1 MLFQPRYTGNPVM
14 KAVYIERHGG
24 NEVLRFGQLPRPVP
38 GSGEVL
44 VRVRAAA
51 VNPRDWMVRSGTY
64 PFRVTLPSFPVILG
78 GDFAGEVAGAGPGV
92 ERFVRGERV
101 YGMQRAFG
109 GFGAFAQYV
118 VAKQDLLARIPEG
131 LDAVHAAA
139 VPLAA
144 LTAWQGLHGDAR
156 IRAGESVLVN
166 GAAGGVGSFAVQLA
180 VAAGAR
186 VTGVSSTRN
195 LDFVRDLGAGDVI
208 DYTSE
213 DFLSRGRR
221 WNVIFD
227 AIGKAS
233 FSECR
238 TSLSEGGRYV
248 TTVPKRSDIM
258 ADALGRLTAPTLPR
272 RPRCRLILARSSGE
286 RLEAVSGLIGERRVV
301 VPVEAVYELDQAGE
315 ALARSRT
322 FHTRGKLVLRVP

>member
-1 MLFQPRYTGNPVM
+1 M

-24 NEVLRFGQLPRPVP
+24 NEVLRVGQLPRPVP
-38 GSGEVL
+38 GRGEVL

-64 PFRVTLPSFPVILG
+64 PFRVTLPRFPIILG
-78 GDFAGEVAGAGPGV
+78 GDFAGEVAGLGPGV
-92 ERFVRGERV
+92 DRFACGERV

-109 GFGAFAQYV
+109 GFGAFAQFV
-118 VAKQDLLARIPEG
+118 VAKQGLLARIPEG
-131 LDAVHAAA
+131 LDDAHAAA

-195 LDFVRDLGAGDVI
+195 LDFVRDLGADEVI
-208 DYTSE
+208 DYTRE
-213 DFLSRGRR
+213 DFLALGLR
-221 WNVIFD
+221 WDVIFD

-233 FSECR
+233 FGECGR
-238 TSLSEGGRYV
+238 SLSEGGRYL
-248 TTVPKRSDIM
+248 TTVPKRSDIVAEM
-258 ADALGRLTAPTLPR
+258 LGRLTAPVLPR

-286 RLEAVSGLIGERRVV
+286 RLEAVSGLIGERRVI
-301 VPVEAVYELDQAGE
+301 VPVEAVYELEQAGE